1 MENSWE
7 KRIEKHLLNQKI
19 VKIKYM
25 SEKESDRQGWS
36 SRPIEITLSNGVLLS
51 DAIKKEVF
59 LLKYFHILELKPI
72 ITFLY

>member
-25 SEKESDRQGWS
+25 SEKVECTD
-36 SRPIEITLSNGVLLS
+36 
-51 DAIKKEVF
+51 DAIDIEKVNGSKVNN
-59 LLKYFHILELKPI
+59 IDNQ
-72 ITFLY
+72 TFIVRRS

>member
-25 SEKESDRQGWS
+25 FTRSTTCIHRSTT
-36 SRPIEITLSNGVLLS
+36 SR
-51 DAIKKEVF
+51 IKISTEGLDLNK
-59 LLKYFHILELKPI
+59 
-72 ITFLY
+72 